1 LNRINIIGINPGKK
15 FNDNELLCIENS
27 DVIFAGKR
35 NIELLNNIKKDKIE
49 IKDMKNFLFNLNEY
63 FKNNKVITIIA
74 SGDPLFYGIGKLI
87 INNFDKKFID
97 IFPNISTLQMAMA
110 KIKEDYNNIKVISL
124 HGREIK
130 GLAQKINSYDKIFI
144 FTDKINNPSYI
155 AKYLIDFNLNNFI
168 IYVFENLGYAN
179 EKIGIYNLEDI
190 INLNFSDL
198 NVIFLKR
205 YKKNIINFDD
215 ENFIKKNNNI
225 TKKEIR
231 SIDISEMNIIDGYT
245 IWDIGSGSGSISIE
259 ASYINKNGKIYSI
272 EKEKESYN
280 NIIKNMKNFST
291 DLNVIN
297 GEAPEILYKINDD
310 PDIVFIGGSSNK
322 LEEIIDYSYKRLKN
336 NGIIIVNTTTIENMI
351 ISYNKIKR
359 FDIKLSIKQINI
371 SRSVDIN
378 KLTRFKP
385 LNQIYIVKGV
395 KNE

>member
-1 LNRINIIGINPGKK
+1 MNRINIIGINPGKK

-297 GEAPEILYKINDD
+297 GEAPEILYKINDN

-351 ISYNKIKR
+351 ISYNKIKK
-359 FDIKLSIKQINI
+359 FDINISIKQINI

-378 KLTRFKP
+378 NLTRFKP

>member
-1 LNRINIIGINPGKK
+1 MNKINIIGINPGKK
-15 FNDNELLCIENS
+15 FNDNELYCIENS
-27 DVIFAGKR
+27 DVIFSGER
-35 NIELLNNIKKDKIE
+35 NIELLNNIKKNKIE
-49 IKDMKNFLFNLNEY
+49 IKNMKNFLFKLNEY
-63 FKNNKVITIIA
+63 FKDNKIITVIA

-97 IFPNISTLQMAMA
+97 ILPNISTLQMAMA
-110 KIKEDYNNIKVISL
+110 KIKEDYNNIKIISL

-130 GLAQKINSYDKIFI
+130 GLAQKISGYNKIFI
-144 FTDKINNPSYI
+144 FTDKINTPSYI
-155 AKYLIDFNLNNFI
+155 AKYLIDFNLNNFV
-168 IYVFENLGYAN
+168 IYVFENLGYEN
-179 EKIGIYNLEDI
+179 EKIGVYNLEDI

-198 NVIFLKR
+198 NVIFLKK
-205 YKKNIINFDD
+205 YKDNIINFDD

-225 TKKEIR
+225 TKSEIR
-231 SIDISEMNIIDGYT
+231 SIDISEMNIINGNT

-259 ASYINKNGKIYSI
+259 ASYIDKNGKIYSI

-280 NIIKNMKNFST
+280 NIIKNMKKFST

-297 GEAPEILYKINDD
+297 GEAPEALYKINDD

-336 NGIIIVNTTTIENMI
+336 KGIIIVNTTTIENMI
-351 ISYNKIKR
+351 ISYNKIKK
-359 FDIKLSIKQINI
+359 FDINITIKQINI
-371 SRSVDIN
+371 SRSAYIN
-378 KLTRFKP
+378 NLTRFKP

>member
-1 LNRINIIGINPGKK
+1 MNKINIIGINPGKK
-15 FNDNELLCIENS
+15 FSDNELLCIENS
-27 DVIFAGKR
+27 DIIFAGER
-35 NIELLNNIKKDKIE
+35 NLKLLNNIKKDKIK

-63 FKNNKVITIIA
+63 FKNNKTITVIA

-97 IFPNISTLQMAMA
+97 IFPNISTLQIAMA

-124 HGREIK
+124 HGRNIK
-130 GLAQKINSYDKIFI
+130 GLAQKINNCNKIFI

-168 IYVFENLGYAN
+168 MYVFENLGYEN

-351 ISYNKIKR
+351 ISYNKIKK